1 MQHSFRLLEHTRD
14 IIQAGIYSDQR
25 LVLFI
30 DSMSTFVD
38 PKMCDID
45 RENIQGLKE
54 EIEKQEFK
62 KKKVIDTRVY
72 CLECYRIKSS
82 DLIDSAIK
90 LQDMPSLP
98 SIFCTPLTT
107 LQIFQEHH
115 IFTKEVNIAL
125 LIFQGYGTKDFNYHP
140 D

>member
-62 KKKVIDTRVY
+62 KKK
-72 CLECYRIKSS
+72 S
-82 DLIDSAIK
+82 LI
-90 LQDMPSLP
+90 
-98 SIFCTPLTT
+98 
-107 LQIFQEHH
+107 HG
-115 IFTKEVNIAL
+115 FTA
-125 LIFQGYGTKDFNYHP
+125 
-140 D
+140 